1 VLPDALVLFASPA
14 ALLLTA
20 DAGFELPVA
29 AGAGVAFAAAPAAA
43 AEAPAGAVEVT
54 PSNGSSVSV
63 NSAVFAIEPFAVPF
77 AGASTAPSWNG
88 VASTSPVS
96 NSALSKASASAASAA
111 ARDTNSGAGRSI
123 SSAAGAAA
131 AAAEARERTGLNP
144 ERSSSGSTSSD
155 EPMPESSRAGTAEV
169 TVSRSGASER
179 GGSEAARR
187 SSGLISSSPA
197 VAAPRVA
204 FGVSAGR
211 AAAPPDAEVLRAGCI
226 GGAPPT
232 GSSTGRSVRGSS
244 IGRDVASIDSSL
256 ATACRQMA
264 RSTCRPQRADGGSSI
279 SKRAA
284 IPAGTSHSQ
293 EFPARDVHN
302 SLSCNGPRDTANVM
316 AHRSNYAIAARD

>member
-1 VLPDALVLFASPA
+1 MLPDALVLFASPA

-20 DAGFELPVA
+20 DEGFELPVA

-131 AAAEARERTGLNP
+131 AARGRTGLNP

-155 EPMPESSRAGTAEV
+155 EPMPALSRAGTAEV

-211 AAAPPDAEVLRAGCI
+211 AAAPPDAEVLRAGCN